1 MYFSRCWLQGH
12 ATAVTCTWILRVFR
26 ASMVVG
32 AGSVH
37 QLITNISTSCQSS
50 RVLLRSKPDPSL
62 QIEKMQPVRSDMKLD
77 GLTWPEMFLAFIF
90 ANDLT
95 ESSIA
100 GQHGFMPHGFND
112 RDVTADRNITFGRP
126 GSIHVAVGKC
136 DGHTTVGLQNGLA
149 PGVADLTSGEV
160 HCR

>member
-1 MYFSRCWLQGH
+1 
-12 ATAVTCTWILRVFR
+12 
-26 ASMVVG
+26 MVVS

-37 QLITNISTSCQSS
+37 QLITNISMSCQYC
-50 RVLLRSKPDPSL
+50 RALLRSKPDPSL

-77 GLTWPEMFLAFIF
+77 GLTWPKMFLTFVF

-100 GQHGFMPHGFND
+100 GEHGFMTHGFND
-112 RDVTADRNITFGRP
+112 RYVTADRNITFGRLD
-126 GSIHVAVGKC
+126 SIRKLHMFRPEAEMNSPALRNVAVGKC
-136 DGHTTVGLQNGLA
+136 DGHTSVGLQNGLS
-149 PGVADLTSGEV
+149 PGGADLTSGEV